1 MTQTAHSWRAV
12 AGGVAV
18 GFAAAVGLAS
28 AVASAEPGLPPR
40 PTPAPPPITQSAAG
54 GVGNNASAAAFPVA
68 PAPGPST
75 MPPVAAAPAPGST
88 LPVQP
93 TPVAATAGTLREYL
107 QSKGVKL
114 EPQKPQ
120 GFTALDITLP
130 MPAGWTQ
137 VPDPN
142 VADPFVVIANRSG
155 ASLYT
160 SNAQVVVY
168 KLIGDFNPARPS
180 ATASSTASSCPPG
193 GPPLPRS
200 PTSAGSRRRSSRAP
214 TGRTT

>member
-1 MTQTAHSWRAV
+1 M
-12 AGGVAV
+12 
-18 GFAAAVGLAS
+18 
-28 AVASAEPGLPPR
+28 
-40 PTPAPPPITQSAAG
+40 QS
-54 GVGNNASAAAFPVA
+54 
-68 PAPGPST
+68 
-75 MPPVAAAPAPGST
+75 
-88 LPVQP
+88 
-93 TPVAATAGTLREYL
+93 TPVAATTGTLRDYL

-155 ASLYT
+155 NSLYT

-180 ATASSTASSCPPG
+180 AMASSTASSCPPG
-193 GPPLPRS
+193 GPPPPRS
-200 PTSAGSRRRSSRAP
+200 PTSAASRRRSSRAP